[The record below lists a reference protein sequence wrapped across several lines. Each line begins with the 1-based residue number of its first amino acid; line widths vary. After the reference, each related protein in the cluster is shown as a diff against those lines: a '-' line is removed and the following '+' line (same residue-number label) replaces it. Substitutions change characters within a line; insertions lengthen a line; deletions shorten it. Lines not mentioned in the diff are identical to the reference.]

1 MKIYDYNRVVKD
13 LNGLSQEEFLKKV
26 EEEIPGGKDRI

>member
-26 EEEIPGGKDRI
+26 REIPGGKDRI